1 MPEGQTQ
8 INNDLPLEEYKNSET
23 HLYGELV
30 KACRRYSGVLDII
43 SLLGILEMVKQEIK
57 DLERTNLKYMK
68 EDGSDDGNPGDFPG
82 LTED

>member
-1 MPEGQTQ
+1 MPEGQTEA
-8 INNDLPLEEYKNSET
+8 NKDLPLEEYKNSEI

-30 KACRRYSGVLDII
+30 KICRRYSGVLDII

-57 DLERTNLKYMK
+57 ELERTNLKHMK
-68 EDGSDDGNPGDFPG
+68 NDGSYPGVPGDFPG